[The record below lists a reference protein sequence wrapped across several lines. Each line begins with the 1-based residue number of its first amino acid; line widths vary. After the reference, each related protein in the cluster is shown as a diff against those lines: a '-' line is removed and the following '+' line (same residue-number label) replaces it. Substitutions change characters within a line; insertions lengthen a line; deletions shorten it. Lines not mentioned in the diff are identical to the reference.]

1 MIRRLIGGI
10 IFKVGWAAGKC
21 LAVFLIHKILKEIDV
36 MLKVDNG
43 NGQQVSFWGALGQI
57 ALAGFASWGMSK
69 MADPDKTGWVPYRN
83 QMLGNMAGTAMT
95 FAMQQMQAV
104 QQTAAQPEQQT
115 VPPEQTT
122 AE

>member
-1 MIRRLIGGI
+1 MIRRLIGGV
-10 IFKVGWAAGKC
+10 IFRVGGAAGKC
-21 LAVFLIHKILKEIDV
+21 LAAFLIHKIIKEIDI
-36 MLKVDNG
+36 MLTVNNG

-69 MADPDKTGWVPYRN
+69 MAAPDNTGWVPYRN

-104 QQTAAQPEQQT
+104 QQAAA
-115 VPPEQTT
+115 PEQTT
-122 AE
+122 AQQ